1 MAGGAIRKI
10 NYRGPFSAEGVSAN
24 LFMYDKTFGSW
35 QVKAKMANGRSQFAL
50 AVVDGSVLQY
60 NFNVSS
66 IHRKFNLQDT
76 ETTDFN
82 YLQESRVTL
91 L

>member
-50 AVVDGSVLQY
+50 AVVDG
-60 NFNVSS
+60 
-66 IHRKFNLQDT
+66 
-76 ETTDFN
+76 
-82 YLQESRVTL
+82 
-91 L
+91 

>member
-1 MAGGAIRKI
+1 MCILICYGAGSTHTFLSSSPGACITGDNQLYMAGGAIRKI

-50 AVVDGSVLQY
+50 AVVDG
-60 NFNVSS
+60 
-66 IHRKFNLQDT
+66 
-76 ETTDFN
+76 
-82 YLQESRVTL
+82 
-91 L
+91 